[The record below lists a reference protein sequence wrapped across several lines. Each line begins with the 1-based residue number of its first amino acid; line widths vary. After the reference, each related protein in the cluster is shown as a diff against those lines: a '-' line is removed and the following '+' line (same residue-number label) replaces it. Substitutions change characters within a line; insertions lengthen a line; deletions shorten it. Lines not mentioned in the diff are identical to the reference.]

1 MQITPIQNRSTQN
14 FQANKIFKFPT
25 KEVLE
30 CSTGIFSKETL
41 DKPSGVFKIFKE
53 LYNLKSKDL
62 KDFHTIPLGFHL
74 YAMSSGAIIK
84 ANNPQIAKYSNAIE
98 KLPQNIQND
107 QINRITQKLGS
118 QINITIDDK
127 IKSYNIA
134 NGKVN
139 FTKK

>member
-1 MQITPIQNRSTQN
+1 MQIPPIQNRSTQN

-30 CSTGIFSKETL
+30 CSTGIFSTETL

-62 KDFHTIPLGFHL
+62 KDLQKIPLGFHL

-98 KLPQNIQND
+98 RLPQNIQNE
-107 QINRITQKLGS
+107 QINKITHNLGS

-127 IKSYNIA
+127 IKSYSVV
-134 NGKVN
+134 NGKLN
-139 FTKK
+139 TSKK

>member
-14 FQANKIFKFPT
+14 FQANKVFKLPT

-30 CSTGIFSKETL
+30 CTTGIFSKETL
-41 DKPSGVFKIFKE
+41 DRPSGVLKIFKE

-62 KDFHTIPLGFHL
+62 KNFQKIPLGFHL
-74 YAMSSGAIIK
+74 YAISSGTMIK

-98 KLPQNIQND
+98 KLPKNIQSD

-127 IKSYNIA
+127 IKSYSVV
-134 NGKVN
+134 NGKLN
-139 FTKK
+139 TSKK